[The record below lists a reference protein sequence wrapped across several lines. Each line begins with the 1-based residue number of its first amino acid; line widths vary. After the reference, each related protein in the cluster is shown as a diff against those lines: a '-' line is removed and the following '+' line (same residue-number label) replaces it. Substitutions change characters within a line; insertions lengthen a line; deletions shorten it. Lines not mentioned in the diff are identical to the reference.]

1 MFLLETI
8 TSDIFHHLIVIIEQ
22 KIMTCCANVCMK
34 QFTTGI
40 FATFLPSVLLAF
52 NCSALKTINSNNH
65 MSLEKCLTDV
75 IK

>member
-22 KIMTCCANVCMK
+22 KIMTYCANDCMK

-40 FATFLPSVLLAF
+40 FATFLSSVLLGF
-52 NCSALKTINSNNH
+52 NCSALKTIKINNH
-65 MSLEKCLTDV
+65 ISLEKCLTDV